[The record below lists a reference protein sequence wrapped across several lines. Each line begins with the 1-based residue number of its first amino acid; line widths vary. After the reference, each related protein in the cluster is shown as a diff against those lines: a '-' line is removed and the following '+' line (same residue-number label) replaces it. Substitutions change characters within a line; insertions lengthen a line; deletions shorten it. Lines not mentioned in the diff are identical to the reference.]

1 MHLLKKLIQKRT
13 LVMLVFVP
21 LKSYKNKTNCE
32 SGSLKNSIKNLDKEY
47 KIRNMA
53 NVLNFFK
60 FTSRKN
66 KKYYKN
72 H

>member
-1 MHLLKKLIQKRT
+1 MIK
-13 LVMLVFVP
+13 P
-21 LKSYKNKTNCE
+21 NCE

-53 NVLNFFK
+53 NAFNFFTK
-60 FTSRKN
+60 STSRKN
-66 KKYYKN
+66 KKYYEY